1 MRRVNS
7 TTASI
12 IGRPWGNDARA
23 YAARSALAA
32 LDRGTVDSKA
42 YSIASSG
49 NADGSGAA
57 SHGGVSNGFGRAV
70 ARTATVLRARTVRR
84 LCVPCMAKNVI
95 VFPK

>member
-1 MRRVNS
+1 MRRVSS

-12 IGRPWGNDARA
+12 SGRPGGNDARA

-49 NADGSGAA
+49 NADGSCGA
-57 SHGGVSNGFGRAV
+57 SHGGVTNGSGRVV
-70 ARTATVLRARTVRR
+70 ARTATVLRARTVRG
-84 LCVPCMAKNVI
+84 LCAPSLAKNVI

>member
-1 MRRVNS
+1 MRRVSS

-12 IGRPWGNDARA
+12 SGRPGGNDVRA
-23 YAARSALAA
+23 YAAKSALAA
-32 LDRGTVDSKA
+32 LDRGTVDSKE

-57 SHGGVSNGFGRAV
+57 SHGGVSNGLGGVV

-84 LCVPCMAKNVI
+84 LCAPCMAKNVV